1 MNSYRYIEQLF
12 KAILQQSLQIQGR
25 LYLLARKGQEL
36 NTDEFER
43 VLSEAGPDVKFP
55 AAVIMAPRS
64 SGVFTSS
71 DEWEEYQFTLF
82 FLNTTYY
89 TPDNQVSQLIA
100 DTQTSGRPVVDEWEA
115 MKQAAVDFI
124 KVLRLVQR
132 GNNATSTILL
142 NNAFRLG
149 NAEKVYIDPVSFTGS
164 HRLSGV
170 RVSFK
175 ASLYTSCG
183 VADYTTGGL
192 VVLPPVDNSTFEAE
206 LEIVRNEVLNI
217 LNSTALDGG
226 YI

>member
-1 MNSYRYIEQLF
+1 MNSYTYIEQLF

-25 LYLLARKGQEL
+25 LYLLARKGYEL

-55 AAVIMAPRS
+55 CAVAMAPRS
-64 SGVFTSS
+64 SGVFTAN
-71 DEWEEYQFTLF
+71 DEWEEYNFTIF

-89 TPDNQVSQLIA
+89 TGDNQISDLI
-100 DTQTSGRPVVDEWEA
+100 DDIQTSSRSVVREWEA
-115 MKQAAVDFI
+115 MKQSAVDFI

-132 GNNATSTILL
+132 GNNNTGTILL

-149 NAEKVYIDPVSFTGS
+149 NAEKVYIDPISFTGT

-170 RVSFK
+170 RVAFK
-175 ASLYTSCG
+175 ASVYTSCG
-183 VADYTTGGL
+183 VADYTSGGL
-192 VVLPPVDNSTFEAE
+192 VVLPPVDESTFAAE
-206 LEIVRNEVLNI
+206 LEIVRNEVLSI
-217 LNSTALDGG
+217 LNNTALDGG